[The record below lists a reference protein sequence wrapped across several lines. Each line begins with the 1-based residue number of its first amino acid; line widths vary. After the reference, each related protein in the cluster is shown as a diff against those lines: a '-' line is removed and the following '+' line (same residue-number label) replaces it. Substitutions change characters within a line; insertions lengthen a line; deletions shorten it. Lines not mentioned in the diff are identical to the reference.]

1 MGRRDSE
8 NSGLFPSA
16 RFRQISRMA
25 TKSIDLDVDAVEK
38 LETAK
43 WTPEE
48 SFSDVVRRAQF
59 PRKPHLA
66 RELLEEF
73 EQRAGHSPLTE
84 EALDRLAEA
93 QRRPAS
99 GRSHWD

>member
-1 MGRRDSE
+1 ME
-8 NSGLFPSA
+8 PANLWQIPS
-16 RFRQISRMA
+16 MA
-25 TKSIDLDVDAVEK
+25 TKTVDLEVDAVEK
-38 LETAK
+38 LETGK

-48 SFSDVVRRAQF
+48 SLSDVVRRAQF